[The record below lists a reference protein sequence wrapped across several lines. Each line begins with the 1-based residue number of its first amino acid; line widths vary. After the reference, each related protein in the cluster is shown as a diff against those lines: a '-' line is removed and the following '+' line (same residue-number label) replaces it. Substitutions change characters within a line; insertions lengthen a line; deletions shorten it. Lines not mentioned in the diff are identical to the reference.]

1 MSTRAKAL
9 GAVAATIGLLLGGTA
24 CGDST
29 SGSGTALEMWTF
41 KQTHVKPL
49 QDAAAKFRE
58 QTGITV
64 NITAYTPDDTYKS
77 KIQTSAQT
85 RNLPDVLEVHAAGED
100 FVLGGSGILAD
111 LATDVDS
118 AWKATFVKGT
128 ADAALVTDARYQRS
142 LQPKSAEAGIKPGQY
157 FSIPFTIGTFG
168 VVYANKKKLADAGID
183 PAKPPKTWAEF
194 VNWLKAVHD
203 KDPADGGLTVGLKSA
218 TTGFNWGLEPLAFAY
233 LGKQGYRDLFGKDPA
248 KAFGGPAGLAMLKL
262 YDQLTPYWK
271 PGTQTLSIDD
281 ADREFAQ
288 GKAGFDLGGTFTLA
302 SLRQNGMNPSD
313 VVTFGVPAAAGGA
326 SSELKLAPVALTGLA
341 VSTQAKDP
349 DAAQKWLKF
358 LSAPEQA
365 GAFAQ
370 ASLDLPGTELG
381 ADAGRL
387 LGPELAAM
395 RTVFG
400 DAAAG
405 AYDPTDTTVFSPAYE
420 DKTPGETLIRM
431 SPLHEL
437 TPEQTNQALGGIVAT
452 SWK

>member
-1 MSTRAKAL
+1 VSTRAKAL
-9 GAVAATIGLLLGGTA
+9 GAIAATIGLLLGGTA

-29 SGSGTALEMWTF
+29 SGSATALEMWTF

-49 QDAAAKFRE
+49 QDAAAEFKK

-111 LATDVDS
+111 LAPNVDA
-118 AWKATFVKGT
+118 AWKAGFVKGT

-142 LQPKSAEAGIKPGQY
+142 LQPKSAEAGIKTGQY
-157 FSIPFTIGTFG
+157 FSVPFTIGTFG
-168 VVYANKKKLADAGID
+168 VVYANKKKLADAGLD
-183 PAKPPKTWAEF
+183 PAKPPKTWADF
-194 VNWLKAVHD
+194 VAWLKAVHD
-203 KDPADGGLTVGLKSA
+203 KDPADGGLTVGMKSP
-218 TTGFNWGLEPLAFAY
+218 TTGFNWGLEPLSFAY
-233 LGKQGYRDLFGKDPA
+233 LGAQGYRDLFGKDPA
-248 KAFGGPAGLAMLKL
+248 KSFGSPAGLAVLEL

-271 PGTQTLSIDD
+271 PGTQTLGIDD
-281 ADREFAQ
+281 ADRAFAQ

-302 SLRQNGMNPSD
+302 SLRQNGMNPAD
-313 VVTFGVPAAAGGA
+313 VVTFGIPAASGGA
-326 SSELKLAPVALTGLA
+326 TSDLKLAPIALTGLA
-341 VSTQAKDP
+341 VSAQAKNP
-349 DAAQKWLKF
+349 EAALKWLQF
-358 LSAPEQA
+358 LSTPERA

-381 ADAGRL
+381 ADAERL
-387 LGPELAAM
+387 LGPELAAV
-395 RTVFG
+395 RNVFG
-400 DAAAG
+400 DATAG
-405 AYDPTDTTVFSPAYE
+405 AYDPTDTTVFSPAYD
-420 DKTPGETLIRM
+420 DKSPGETLIRM

-437 TPEQTNQALGGIVAT
+437 TPEQENQALGGIVAT